1 MNSKEK
7 EVMDIL
13 QEECAEVIQAVS
25 KISRFG
31 LDNLKPGK
39 PKTNRDHL
47 EEELG
52 DLYAMIEILQELDV
66 VSWTNIE
73 KAAEAKRE
81 KLKQWSNIFSDY
93 NMEPK
98 KGPYPLLSQRITGIW
113 LNRRDYITAEL
124 QLRRPALHP
133 PTQASRA
140 CVRGPSG
147 IPPPRRF
154 PE

>member
-1 MNSKEK
+1 MSTILSELAQLAVALTSLPLPTNDNMHYTNTDNPIDFPKAQIMDSQTK

-31 LDNLKPGK
+31 LDNFKPGK
-39 PKTNRDHL
+39 PKTNREHL

-73 KAAEAKRE
+73 QAAEAKRE
-81 KLKQWSNIFSDY
+81 KLKVWSNIFKT
-93 NMEPK
+93 ETIQ
-98 KGPYPLLSQRITGIW
+98 G
-113 LNRRDYITAEL
+113 
-124 QLRRPALHP
+124 
-133 PTQASRA
+133 
-140 CVRGPSG
+140 
-147 IPPPRRF
+147 
-154 PE
+154 